1 MLRLEIA
8 GGTNC
13 DNYYAK
19 IKTTMMMPS
28 PKIGCCGF
36 PVVKE
41 KYAGHFHVV
50 EVQQTFYQPPKIS
63 TLQNWRALVPENFE
77 FTLKAWQI
85 ITHAAKSPTYRRLK
99 TKLTGEEYEQC
110 GAFQNTP
117 IVQCAWETTRACA
130 KALAAR
136 LVLFQ
141 CPASFT
147 PTPKNIFQ
155 MRRFFTAIERGAL
168 KLLWEPRGNWPDDLV
183 LSLCREL
190 NLVHV
195 VDPFLS
201 RPVTTDLIY
210 LRLHGGKDF
219 KHVFSDEELR
229 KVAQLI
235 PADKPAY
242 VMFNNIKMWEDARRF
257 QLLVSSLNG

>member
-1 MLRLEIA
+1 LRTGIA
-8 GGTNC
+8 DGTNC
-13 DNYYAK
+13 GSYNK
-19 IKTTMMMPS
+19 MIIFSVKT
-28 PKIGCCGF
+28 GCCGF

-41 KYAGHFHVV
+41 KYAGRFPFV

-63 TLQNWRALVPENFE
+63 TLQNWRALVPDDFE

-85 ITHAAKSPTYRRLK
+85 ITHTAKSPTYRRLK
-99 TKLTGEEYEQC
+99 TKLTEEQYVQC

-130 KALAAR
+130 KALSAG

-147 PTPKNIFQ
+147 TTPKNIEQ
-155 MRRFFTAIERGAL
+155 MRVFFNSIERGNL
-168 KLLWEPRGNWPDDLV
+168 KMLWEPRGNWPDDLV

-190 NLVHV
+190 NLIHV

-201 RPVTTDLIY
+201 RSVTTDLIY

-219 KHVFSDEELR
+219 KHVFSDEELQT
-229 KVAQLI
+229 VARLI

-242 VMFNNIKMWEDARRF
+242 ILFNNINMWDDARRF
-257 QLLVSSLNG
+257 QLLMGG

>member
-1 MLRLEIA
+1 MLFLPSEIA
-8 GGTNC
+8 HGTSYGKY
-13 DNYYAK
+13 DK
-19 IKTTMMMPS
+19 MIVSSIKT
-28 PKIGCCGF
+28 GCCGF
-36 PVVKE
+36 PVVKG
-41 KYAGHFHVV
+41 KYAKCFHVV

-63 TLQNWRALVPENFE
+63 TLQNWRALVPDDFE

-85 ITHAAKSPTYRRLK
+85 ITHMAKSPTYRHLK
-99 TKLTGEEYEQC
+99 TKLTPAEFDQC

-130 KALAAR
+130 KALSAR

-141 CPASFT
+141 CPASFM
-147 PTPKNIFQ
+147 PTPQNITQ
-155 MRRFFTAIERGAL
+155 MRGFFTSIERRNL
-168 KLLWEPRGNWPDDLV
+168 KLLWEPRGNWPGSLV

-201 RPVTTDLIY
+201 RSVTKDFIY

-219 KHVFSDEELR
+219 KHVFSDEELQT
-229 KVAQLI
+229 VARLI
-235 PADKPAY
+235 PTGTPAY
-242 VMFNNIKMWEDARRF
+242 VMFNNIKMWDDARRF
-257 QLLVSSLNG
+257 QLLIS

>member
-1 MLRLEIA
+1 MSISS
-8 GGTNC
+8 
-13 DNYYAK
+13 AK
-19 IKTTMMMPS
+19 T
-28 PKIGCCGF
+28 GCCGF

-41 KYAGHFHVV
+41 KYAVCFQVV

-63 TLQNWRALVPENFE
+63 TLQNWRALMPDDFE

-85 ITHAAKSPTYRRLK
+85 ITHTAKSPTYRRLK
-99 TKLTGEEYEQC
+99 TKLTEEEYIQC

-130 KALAAR
+130 KALSAS

-147 PTPKNIFQ
+147 PTPQNISQ
-155 MRRFFTAIERGAL
+155 MRVFFTSIERHGL
-168 KLLWEPRGNWPDDLV
+168 KLLWEPRGNWPEGLV

-201 RPVTTDLIY
+201 RSVTMDFIY

-219 KHVFSDEELR
+219 KHVFSDEELLV
-229 KVAQLI
+229 VAGLI
-235 PADKPAY
+235 QAGKPAY
-242 VMFNNIKMWEDARRF
+242 VMFNNINMWEDARRF
-257 QLLVSSLNG
+257 QLLSK